1 MYRQKN
7 IRLIDDK
14 CSQLFC
20 DSEIIDRKS
29 TSHDDFCESIG
40 SECAYKIVEAIDNGL
55 EQLKEDLRQ
64 RPPAAVNRNYK
75 PNTLNS
81 NIQGEIA
88 KAFPLECKFISGNRF
103 CLVINGVMC
112 FFKKVNKYWQH
123 SNITTKMS
131 EMYKHQKTTNTRD
144 VAPIIIIGYKVGA
157 DYNSLEGVG
166 AIYYNHLG
174 EQEWIC
180 DIASLASEFVQTSSN
195 IVNLAEVKP
204 KPEVKVKV
212 KPNVR
217 KKELNNAL

>member
-1 MYRQKN
+1 
-7 IRLIDDK
+7 
-14 CSQLFC
+14 
-20 DSEIIDRKS
+20 
-29 TSHDDFCESIG
+29 
-40 SECAYKIVEAIDNGL
+40 
-55 EQLKEDLRQ
+55 
-64 RPPAAVNRNYK
+64 
-75 PNTLNS
+75 
-81 NIQGEIA
+81 
-88 KAFPLECKFISGNRF
+88 
-103 CLVINGVMC
+103 
-112 FFKKVNKYWQH
+112 
-123 SNITTKMS
+123 
-131 EMYKHQKTTNTRD
+131 MYKHQKTTNTRD

>member
-1 MYRQKN
+1 MNRKN
-7 IRLIDDK
+7 NISLINYK

-55 EQLKEDLRQ
+55 EQLKEDLRH
-64 RPPAAVNRNYK
+64 RTPAAVNRNYK

-88 KAFPLECKFISGNRF
+88 KAFPLECKIISGNRF
-103 CLVINGVMC
+103 SLVINGIMC
-112 FFKKVNKYWQH
+112 FFKKVNKHWQH

-144 VAPIIIIGYKVGA
+144 VAPIIIIGYKVDE
-157 DYNSLEGVG
+157 DYNRLEGVG
-166 AIYYNHLG
+166 AIYYNHFG

-180 DIASLASEFVQTSSN
+180 DIASLASEFVQTPSN
-195 IVNLAEVKP
+195 IVNLVKVTP

-212 KPNVR
+212 RPDVR